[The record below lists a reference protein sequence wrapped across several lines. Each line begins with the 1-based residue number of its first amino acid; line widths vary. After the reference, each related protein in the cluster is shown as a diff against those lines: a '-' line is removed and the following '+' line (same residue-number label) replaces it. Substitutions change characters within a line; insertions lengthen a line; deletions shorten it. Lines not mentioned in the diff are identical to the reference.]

1 MQCKSCHRFCRL
13 GQPDDQTNWRQ
24 NSARPDSNYL
34 LIVVVVVVAA
44 ASTAAIVGS
53 VAGVAFGCHKLRC
66 GCFRLPA
73 IASYQLKLALLLL
86 LVLWVLF

>member
-1 MQCKSCHRFCRL
+1 MQELPPLLSI
-13 GQPDDQTNWRQ
+13 GATVEQTNWRQ
-24 NSARPDSNYL
+24 NSARLDSNYL

-44 ASTAAIVGS
+44 ALAAAIVGS
-53 VAGVAFGCHKLRC
+53 VAGAAFGCHKLRC

-86 LVLWVLF
+86 LLLWLLF